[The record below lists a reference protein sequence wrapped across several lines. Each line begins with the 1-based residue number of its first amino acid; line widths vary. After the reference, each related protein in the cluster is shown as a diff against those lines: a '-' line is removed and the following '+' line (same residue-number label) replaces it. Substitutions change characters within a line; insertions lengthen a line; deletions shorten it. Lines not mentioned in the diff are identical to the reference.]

1 MMTYLIQNF
10 SSRTFHDQS
19 RSILTAVSRRRRSK
33 HDLVIT
39 LREIGGELR
48 RENAE
53 INGVAKIRR
62 YDLLWW

>member
-1 MMTYLIQNF
+1 
-10 SSRTFHDQS
+10 
-19 RSILTAVSRRRRSK
+19 
-33 HDLVIT
+33 LVIT

>member
-19 RSILTAVSRRRRSK
+19 RSILTAVSK